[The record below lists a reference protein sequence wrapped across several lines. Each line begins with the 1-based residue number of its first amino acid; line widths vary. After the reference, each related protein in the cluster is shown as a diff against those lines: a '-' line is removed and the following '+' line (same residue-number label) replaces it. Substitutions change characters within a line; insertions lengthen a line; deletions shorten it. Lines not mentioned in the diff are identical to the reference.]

1 MLWPK
6 KIIFVVLCALTSLYI
21 PHSVAAGADEPGPA
35 YFYIEF
41 HTEAII
47 RNKVEF
53 DIETELLKR
62 LAAILEKHRA
72 RGSFM
77 FLDIYPRM
85 VKAYNPGP
93 ANMITDLEARGHEI
107 GVHYHSWGPDA
118 ITIAS
123 TIRDIKGS
131 GVSHVESLTTSFSRE
146 SPAEGGRT
154 LRRSRE
160 VALPFAGH
168 AR

>member
-1 MLWPK
+1 MQWSK
-6 KIIFVVLCALTSLYI
+6 KIILVLCALTLLYI
-21 PHSVAAGADEPGPA
+21 PCRVEAGVDAPGPA

-62 LAAILEKHRA
+62 LSAILEKHRA

-93 ANMITDLEARGHEI
+93 TNMMKDLEARGHEI

-146 SPAEGGRT
+146 SPAEGGR
-154 LRRSRE
+154 SFANPAK